1 MPSEDL
7 DPTSDKDAPDMAMD
21 STVVMPVKVSDMAAI
36 PMVVMPAMVV
46 MDAADLLPQRFQ

>member
-7 DPTSDKDAPDMAMD
+7 DPTSDKEAPDMAMD